1 LDVFAPILKITLL
14 VGSPVDEH
22 INITALLE
30 EENAKEDA
38 KRPRYDINTVTYGQK
53 SATNKREANTW
64 LSGVIVT
71 LLVIVT
77 AFCIIIVAR
86 RRKVWWPWP

>member
-1 LDVFAPILKITLL
+1 
-14 VGSPVDEH
+14 
-22 INITALLE
+22 LE
-30 EENAKEDA
+30 ENGREDA
-38 KRPRYDINTVTYGQK
+38 KKPKYDINVVKYGQK
-53 SATNKREANTW
+53 SLIKKEANTW

-86 RRKVWWPWP
+86 KNKTAGEVG